1 MDAIRPIM
9 EIDYVKLIT
18 QLCLIIIGLNYFI
31 PICKN
36 LFCKVLGIETK
47 FQREKKEQKILLQET
62 IDKVTEL
69 STKFNDAS
77 NNTDRLF
84 EEKLVKFYTPYREQ
98 SMDIQKDLKDSI
110 ELLTKADITRSEQ
123 IESVMVGI
131 KELLGDTIDQK
142 YEKYIRLGGIPSDE
156 VDEFNSVFFAYEKV
170 NGNNNRK
177 KKYDYVMNNLPI
189 IPVTTLYNTGEL
201 PIT

>member
-47 FQREKKEQKILLQET
+47 FQREKREQKILLQET

-69 STKFNDAS
+69 SDRFNDAS
-77 NNTDRLF
+77 SNSDNLF

-156 VDEFNSVFFAYEKV
+156 VDEFNSVFSAYEKV
-170 NGNNNRK
+170 NGNHNRK
-177 KKYDYVMNNLPI
+177 KKYDYVMDNLPI
-189 IPVTTLYNTGEL
+189 IPVTTLYNTDKN
-201 PIT
+201 

>member
-110 ELLTKADITRSEQ
+110 ELLTKADVARSEQ

-156 VDEFNSVFFAYEKV
+156 VDEFNSVFSAYEKV
-170 NGNNNRK
+170 KGNHNRK
-177 KKYDYVMNNLPI
+177 KKYDYVMDNLLI
-189 IPVTTLYNTGEL
+189 IPVTTLYNTDKN
-201 PIT
+201 

>member
-69 STKFNDAS
+69 SDRFNDAS
-77 NNTDRLF
+77 NNTDHLF

-110 ELLTKADITRSEQ
+110 ELLTKSDITRSEQ

-142 YEKYIRLGGIPSDE
+142 YEKYIRLGGIPSDD
-156 VDEFNSVFFAYEKV
+156 VDEFNSVFSAYEKV
-170 NGNNNRK
+170 NGNHNRK
-177 KKYDYVMNNLPI
+177 KKYDYVMDNLPI
-189 IPVTTLYNTGEL
+189 IPVTTLYNTDKN
-201 PIT
+201 

>member
-47 FQREKKEQKILLQET
+47 FQREKREQKILLQET

-69 STKFNDAS
+69 SDRFNEAS
-77 NNTDRLF
+77 NNTDNLF
-84 EEKLVKFYTPYREQ
+84 EEKLVRFYTPYREQ

-156 VDEFNSVFFAYEKV
+156 VDEFNSVFSAYEKV
-170 NGNNNRK
+170 NGNHNRK
-177 KKYDYVMNNLPI
+177 KKYDYVMDNLPI
-189 IPVTTLYNTGEL
+189 IPVTTLYNTDKN
-201 PIT
+201 

>member
-47 FQREKKEQKILLQET
+47 FQREKREQKILLQET

-69 STKFNDAS
+69 SDRFNDAS
-77 NNTDRLF
+77 SNSDNLF
-84 EEKLVKFYTPYREQ
+84 EEKLVKFYIPYREQ

-142 YEKYIRLGGIPSDE
+142 YEKYIRLGGIPSDD
-156 VDEFNSVFFAYEKV
+156 VDEFNSVFSAYEKV
-170 NGNNNRK
+170 NGNHNRK
-177 KKYDYVMNNLPI
+177 KKYDYVMDNLPI
-189 IPVTTLYNTGEL
+189 IPVTTLYNTDKN
-201 PIT
+201 

>member
-18 QLCLIIIGLNYFI
+18 QLCLIIVGLNYFI

-47 FQREKKEQKILLQET
+47 FQREKREQKVLLQET
-62 IDKVTEL
+62 VNKVTEL
-69 STKFNDAS
+69 SDRFNEAS
-77 NNTDRLF
+77 SNTDHLF
-84 EEKLVKFYTPYREQ
+84 EEKLVRFYSPYRQQ
-98 SMDIQKDLKDSI
+98 SMDIQKDLKESI
-110 ELLTKADITRSEQ
+110 ELLTKADVARSSQ
-123 IESVMVGI
+123 IESLMVGT

-156 VDEFNSVFFAYEKV
+156 VDEFNSVYEAYRGLM
-170 NGNNNRK
+170 GNHNRE
-177 KKYDYVMNNLPI
+177 KKYEYVMSNLPI
-189 IPVTTLYNTGEL
+189 IPVTTLYNTDKN
-201 PIT
+201 

>member
-47 FQREKKEQKILLQET
+47 FQREKREQKILLQET

-69 STKFNDAS
+69 SDRFNDAS
-77 NNTDRLF
+77 SNSDNLF

-156 VDEFNSVFFAYEKV
+156 VDEFNSVFSAYEKV
-170 NGNNNRK
+170 KGNHNRK
-177 KKYDYVMNNLPI
+177 KKYDYVMDNLLI
-189 IPVTTLYNTGEL
+189 IPVTTLYNTDKN
-201 PIT
+201 

>member
-47 FQREKKEQKILLQET
+47 FQRDRREQKILLQET

-69 STKFNDAS
+69 SNKFNEAS
-77 NNTDRLF
+77 NNTDHLF
-84 EEKLVKFYTPYREQ
+84 EEKLVRFYTPYREQ
-98 SMDIQKDLKDSI
+98 SMDIQKDLK
-110 ELLTKADITRSEQ
+110 
-123 IESVMVGI
+123 
-131 KELLGDTIDQK
+131 DTIDQK

-156 VDEFNSVFFAYEKV
+156 VDEFNSVYDAYRGLK
-170 NGNNNRK
+170 GNHNRE
-177 KKYDYVMNNLPI
+177 KKYEYVMNNLPI
-189 IPVTTLYNTGEL
+189 MPVTTLYNTDKN
-201 PIT
+201 

>member
-36 LFCKVLGIETK
+36 LFFKVLGIETK
-47 FQREKKEQKILLQET
+47 FQREKREQKILLQET

-69 STKFNDAS
+69 SAKFNDAS
-77 NNTDRLF
+77 NNTDHLF

-156 VDEFNSVFFAYEKV
+156 VDEFNSVFSAYEKV
-170 NGNNNRK
+170 NGNHNRK
-177 KKYDYVMNNLPI
+177 KKYDYVMDNLPI
-189 IPVTTLYNTGEL
+189 IPVTTLYNTDKN
-201 PIT
+201 